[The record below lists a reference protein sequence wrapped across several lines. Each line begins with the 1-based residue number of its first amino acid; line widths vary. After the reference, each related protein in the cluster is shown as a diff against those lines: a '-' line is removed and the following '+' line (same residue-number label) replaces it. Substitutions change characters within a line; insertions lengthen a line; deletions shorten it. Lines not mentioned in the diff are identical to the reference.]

1 MCGHEGDWSGE
12 AWNPWGHVIPKC
24 LCHLGFCFC
33 YIVCCLVTDKH
44 LFDQGLP
51 ESQFLWGWYCGLTS
65 SGATW
70 WKGLCPALVWTW
82 FVPTQIFVESRSS
95 VQRGGRSLGESVFSS
110 QASCCNSVSLPHVP
124 ACLPTSSSRTWAEC
138 WGHALGS
145 RTPRQ
150 IDTVSLST
158 MLSSAFCWSRG
169 TRADT
174 CLVLQGQFRK
184 YRNKSLSTQ
193 YYGRESRQDR
203 RGECDQKRPL
213 CKEPLGKW

>member
-24 LCHLGFCFC
+24 FCHLGFCFC

-44 LFDQGLP
+44 LFDQRLP

-82 FVPTQIFVESRSS
+82 FVPTQIFVETRSS

-110 QASCCNSVSLPHVP
+110 QASCCNSVSLPHAP

-145 RTPRQ
+145 RTLRQ
-150 IDTVSLST
+150 IDTAGAVELEQTPAWFFKVSSESTGIKAWVLST
-158 MLSSAFCWSRG
+158 MVEKVDKTDGESVTRRDLS
-169 TRADT
+169 
-174 CLVLQGQFRK
+174 V
-184 YRNKSLSTQ
+184 RNPWTN
-193 YYGRESRQDR
+193 GREGDPS
-203 RGECDQKRPL
+203 
-213 CKEPLGKW
+213 